1 MIPEL
6 TITLSRAGHTLCE
19 GLASVVSCQVSQH
32 LPDCARSP
40 VTGGHCVHGV
50 TPVVEAHSAQAQPS
64 QPAVKSLK
72 KQDNTPDIT
81 IFTAE

>member
-1 MIPEL
+1 M
-6 TITLSRAGHTLCE
+6 LSVCCQ
-19 GLASVVSCQVSQH
+19 CQVSQH
-32 LPDCARSP
+32 LPDSVPRSP

-50 TPVVEAHSAQAQPS
+50 TPVVETHSAQAQPS
-64 QPAVKSLK
+64 QPTVKSLK